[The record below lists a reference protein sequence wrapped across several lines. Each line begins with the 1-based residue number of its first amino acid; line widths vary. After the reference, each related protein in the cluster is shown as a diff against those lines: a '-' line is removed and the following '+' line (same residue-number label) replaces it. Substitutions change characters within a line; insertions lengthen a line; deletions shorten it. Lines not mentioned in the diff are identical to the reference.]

1 MSVIPINDLLH
12 ASENN
17 ENINSPSKIGIYM
30 KVPIFET
37 NIYANVGLC
46 KVVLKPTKKSEY
58 TVSEK

>member
-17 ENINSPSKIGIYM
+17 ENINSPSSIYM
-30 KVPIFET
+30 KVPIFEA